1 MSSPQPNL
9 PRQLRRFFLEYL
21 PQQRNC
27 SPHTVR
33 SYRDALRLFL
43 LYLRERKQVAPDGLA
58 LKDLSAETIMD
69 FLNDLQESRHNGVD
83 TRNARLAALR
93 CFVRYLL
100 WVEPTFAGDLQRVL
114 AIPVKRTTRPM
125 LDFLTRE
132 EMQAI
137 LDAPDE
143 ATWSGKRDRALFALM
158 YNTGARVSEAVGAKV
173 SDVTLAPGGAFRLH
187 GKGRKDRV
195 VPLSKKI
202 TRTLGKW
209 IAGNHLREE
218 QALFANARGAPL
230 TRSGVEKRLR
240 EAVHRAGDKCPS
252 LKTKR
257 ISPHTLR
264 HTTAMHL
271 LQSGSDIT
279 LIAMWLGHESIETTH
294 AYITTDLEM
303 KEKALQALQPSTGG
317 GFRFRPKAALLT
329 FLESL

>member
-1 MSSPQPNL
+1 MTTMQPNL
-9 PRQLRRFFLEYL
+9 PRSLKRFFLEYL

-43 LYLRERKQVAPDGLA
+43 HYLRENKQVAPDDLA
-58 LKDLSAETIMD
+58 LKDLSAETILD
-69 FLNDLQESRHNGVD
+69 FLNDLQASRHNSVD

-93 CFVRYLL
+93 CFAKYLL
-100 WVEPTFAGDLQRVL
+100 WVEPTLAGDLQRVL
-114 AIPVKRTTRPM
+114 AIPVKRSTRPV

-132 EMQAI
+132 EIDAV

-143 ATWSGKRDRALFALM
+143 TTWSGKRDRALFAVI

-173 SDVTLAPGGAFRLH
+173 SDVTLTPGGALRLH
-187 GKGRKDRV
+187 GKGRKDRT
-195 VPLSKKI
+195 VPLTKQISKS
-202 TRTLGKW
+202 LGTW

-218 QALFANARGAPL
+218 QVLFTNARGAPL

-240 EAVHRAGDKCPS
+240 EAVKKAGEKCPS

-271 LQSGSDIT
+271 LQKGADIAT
-279 LIAMWLGHESIETTH
+279 IALWLGHESTETTH
-294 AYITTDLEM
+294 AYMTTDLEM
-303 KEKALQALQPSTGG
+303 KEKALQALQPASGG